1 MRKTFLPKTIRWTLL
16 LGMSFLI
23 IMSLLRFTFVKSF
36 SAPVS
41 SDNNLTAS
49 YILGFRYDLRYV
61 TIVMMITLLF
71 SYIKPFNPFDK
82 KLGKQIAVVTWILFS
97 TLLLFFYTADFI
109 HYAYVHQRLNASIL
123 SYIDNP
129 LISMQ
134 MIWQSYPI
142 ISIIITISL
151 LSLIS
156 LYCYDLAYSTSNSIS
171 T

>member
-71 SYIKPFNPFDK
+71 SFIKPLAPFK
-82 KLGKQIAVVTWILFS
+82 NNLGKKIAITIWMLFVS
-97 TLLLFFYTADFI
+97 LLLFFYTADFI

-134 MIWQSYPI
+134 MMWQSYPI
-142 ISIIITISL
+142 ISIIITFAVVEWV
-151 LSLIS
+151 
-156 LYCYDLAYSTSNSIS
+156 LYKFITYT
-171 T
+171 

>member
-1 MRKTFLPKTIRWTLL
+1 MINESNMRKTFLPKTIRWTLL

-71 SYIKPFNPFDK
+71 SFIKPLAPFK
-82 KLGKQIAVVTWILFS
+82 NNLGKKNLIL
-97 TLLLFFYTADFI
+97 TVL
-109 HYAYVHQRLNASIL
+109 
-123 SYIDNP
+123 
-129 LISMQ
+129 
-134 MIWQSYPI
+134 
-142 ISIIITISL
+142 
-151 LSLIS
+151 
-156 LYCYDLAYSTSNSIS
+156 
-171 T
+171 